1 MPTQPPSDPA
11 GSQPNNTPPWFW
23 PVIVTIAAIVLVG
36 LVVVVLMYVTWRHPS
51 TAGPIGIAIAAVAAF
66 AALTAVLVT
75 LHRR

>member
-1 MPTQPPSDPA
+1 MPTQPPADPA
-11 GSQPNNTPPWFW
+11 SSQPNSTPTWFW

-36 LVVVVLMYVTWRHPS
+36 LVLVVLMYVTWKHPS

-66 AALTAVLVT
+66 AALAAVLVA